1 MSELWITWKRFSFD
15 YLGNIPFLIWGFTKA
30 EPFALTWM
38 SSSSFYKIQIQYHH
52 STPSPG
58 WSKTATGHTSR
69 RAGGT
74 FSDVQPKS
82 KLPILRKK
90 RRITKF
96 DYSFHLLQVSIEC
109 LVSVSF
115 AEQMMMVNC
124 WHLLDIS
131 QFCLFTFKYINIVGH
146 TFTICCH
153 QRYDL
158 RAHFLHSSE
167 EHMNCFWTCL

>member
-1 MSELWITWKRFSFD
+1 MRLHKSRTICTNMDVVFKFLQNTNTIPSFMMIS
-15 YLGNIPFLIWGFTKA
+15 LAFTEKCRR
-30 EPFALTWM
+30 
-38 SSSSFYKIQIQYHH
+38 
-52 STPSPG
+52 SPG

-69 RAGGT
+69 RDGGT

-115 AEQMMMVNC
+115 VGQMMMVNC
-124 WHLLDIS
+124 
-131 QFCLFTFKYINIVGH
+131 
-146 TFTICCH
+146 
-153 QRYDL
+153 
-158 RAHFLHSSE
+158 
-167 EHMNCFWTCL
+167 